1 MRRLLR
7 SAVMVVLLAGAG
19 ALPAAA
25 GDGTG
30 ARKSLE
36 IGIKAYREGAVEASI
51 EALSGALEEGL
62 GSHDTAQAL
71 YYRGLAYRA
80 LGKPGQAIADLTGA
94 IAEKN
99 GLAPS
104 QLADA
109 ADNRTA
115 AYAEAGISSSE
126 SVVVGKP
133 AKRLRTSAR
142 GPKPQSFLTTTSID
156 PIKSATSLW
165 GAARIV
171 PPTVPAGEPT
181 AHAEAGISS
190 SGSVVVGKPAKG
202 SPASSVR
209 EPKSQSFL
217 TTTSIDATAP
227 ANPPW
232 NAATIA
238 PPQAHAKEPT
248 VFATEVLSSDSPSA
262 AAARGIRLQVARVQT
277 QSEAYALAVR
287 LVSQHGAEFRSDML
301 RIERAVA
308 ENKGPVFLVRLGPF
322 ASADEAQQRCSALRR
337 GGFDCVVQY

>member
-156 PIKSATSLW
+156 PSVLQGMALGVRSNSVLSLA
-165 GAARIV
+165 GLSI
-171 PPTVPAGEPT
+171 PAFGL
-181 AHAEAGISS
+181 AIQAL
-190 SGSVVVGKPAKG
+190 
-202 SPASSVR
+202 ASSI
-209 EPKSQSFL
+209 ELISL
-217 TTTSIDATAP
+217 
-227 ANPPW
+227 
-232 NAATIA
+232 
-238 PPQAHAKEPT
+238 
-248 VFATEVLSSDSPSA
+248 
-262 AAARGIRLQVARVQT
+262 ARVASST
-277 QSEAYALAVR
+277 GPMTWSTMRPVWFTTN
-287 LVSQHGAEFRSDML
+287 VSGTPRS
-301 RIERAVA
+301 
-308 ENKGPVFLVRLGPF
+308 P
-322 ASADEAQQRCSALRR
+322 
-337 GGFDCVVQY
+337 